1 MKKRFLSLM
10 LAAALLLLLAAC
22 AASPK
27 TPVPKSSTPQES
39 GLPSVTTEPTEPAP
53 DYDAQLRLL
62 ADAHAQWVKT
72 DPMGNYSYCVADLD
86 QNGRLEVLVTI
97 CSGTGMFSR
106 TDIWEVSEAL
116 DGVKLCDASAL
127 SEDNQPDLVGVR
139 ETTAYFDGQV
149 YRYLFTDDIRQGAA
163 ESDEVL
169 YALMLSGGSVQ
180 TEPLASARKVYSPDS
195 EEPAA
200 TYYDAGGDEFSEQEY
215 LAAADAAFVGQERY
229 AVRLG
234 WKSLTREETENMD
247 AAAWLPELQALRQ
260 AFALEKR

>member
-22 AASPK
+22 AASPE
-27 TPVPKSSTPQES
+27 TPVPESSTPQES

-116 DGVKLCDASAL
+116 DGVKLCDASTL

-139 ETTAYFDGQV
+139 ETAAYFDGQV
-149 YRYLFTDDIRQGAA
+149 YRYLFSDYIRQGAA

-169 YALMLSGGSVQ
+169 YALMLSAGSVR
-180 TEPLASARKVYSPDS
+180 TEALATVKQAYSPDS
-195 EEPAA
+195 EEPVT
-200 TYYDAGGDEFSEQEY
+200 TYYDAGGDEITEQEY
-215 LAAADAAFVGQERY
+215 QAAAESAFAGQERY
-229 AVRLG
+229 AVRLD
-234 WKSLTREETENMD
+234 WKSLTQEETENMD
-247 AAAWLPELQALRQ
+247 AAAWLPVLQALWQ
-260 AFALEKR
+260 GFALEQR

>member
-1 MKKRFLSLM
+1 
-10 LAAALLLLLAAC
+10 
-22 AASPK
+22 
-27 TPVPKSSTPQES
+27 
-39 GLPSVTTEPTEPAP
+39 
-53 DYDAQLRLL
+53 
-62 ADAHAQWVKT
+62 
-72 DPMGNYSYCVADLD
+72 
-86 QNGRLEVLVTI
+86 
-97 CSGTGMFSR
+97 
-106 TDIWEVSEAL
+106 
-116 DGVKLCDASAL
+116 
-127 SEDNQPDLVGVR
+127 
-139 ETTAYFDGQV
+139 
-149 YRYLFTDDIRQGAA
+149 
-163 ESDEVL
+163 
-169 YALMLSGGSVQ
+169 MLSSGSVQ